1 MVPCF
6 APVLLTTMSDTHS
19 VKDAQV
25 SWDVVCREKK
35 VVIMKLLIYK
45 IEGYVMLAVSK

>member
-25 SWDVVCREKK
+25 SWDVVCRESGNNEAFD
-35 VVIMKLLIYK
+35 I
-45 IEGYVMLAVSK
+45 